1 MSSSMHTAAKSFIDG
16 QTAFRICYIVS
27 VLFTT
32 VTYINLL
39 SYGMIALL
47 FFWGAHI
54 IIHNWYASGR
64 YKAIPYYHYFI
75 LFLGLSI
82 PGIVLTLFKKPFAGA
97 TSLVMLIFTAFY
109 IFIFFGMQTEK
120 PYKATAEAVLI
131 SRIILYITGVINLTG
146 FVLLFIFHNQIIVFG
161 ERLLILE
168 NRYMG
173 LYFNPNQAGYV
184 CFFATVCAL
193 LLRNQ
198 RLCRSA
204 QSGVERKRIVIPCI
218 LMNVV
223 TIILSASNGAMM
235 ILLVF
240 SSFLMMFGIYRCL
253 KEKKLLQFALRV
265 LIVLAVISTTLAF
278 SVLCRTVASH
288 MVSGEA
294 IVEIQKFEPTEEQIQ
309 QELHNESGEVTFEH
323 INAELGSGR
332 LQLYEEAWRLFV
344 KNPLTGIGSG
354 GVLFSGI
361 RDNMGGLFDFHNGY
375 LTILNSGGIFAFS
388 LFMFV
393 GFKVLITLCRSAVA
407 ESADGDF
414 GVLQI
419 CSAFLVAYCVYAMVE
434 PTFLYNPTIG
444 CCSLWFILG
453 TAYSRLRQR
462 AEYEPYRPGAIMAVL
477 TGSI

>member
-1 MSSSMHTAAKSFIDG
+1 MHTAAKSFIDG

-120 PYKATAEAVLI
+120 PYKAAAEAVLI

-146 FVLLFIFHNQIIVFG
+146 FVLLFVFHNQIIVFG

-253 KEKKLLQFALRV
+253 
-265 LIVLAVISTTLAF
+265 
-278 SVLCRTVASH
+278 
-288 MVSGEA
+288 
-294 IVEIQKFEPTEEQIQ
+294 
-309 QELHNESGEVTFEH
+309 
-323 INAELGSGR
+323 
-332 LQLYEEAWRLFV
+332 
-344 KNPLTGIGSG
+344 
-354 GVLFSGI
+354 
-361 RDNMGGLFDFHNGY
+361 
-375 LTILNSGGIFAFS
+375 
-388 LFMFV
+388 
-393 GFKVLITLCRSAVA
+393 
-407 ESADGDF
+407 
-414 GVLQI
+414 
-419 CSAFLVAYCVYAMVE
+419 
-434 PTFLYNPTIG
+434 
-444 CCSLWFILG
+444 
-453 TAYSRLRQR
+453 
-462 AEYEPYRPGAIMAVL
+462 
-477 TGSI
+477 